1 MSLCQWNTSFEHK
14 QLAKITTS
22 LALYQ
27 ANLGVSQPEEE
38 MMVQSSLS
46 SSAASSSSSLSLSL
60 SASGMDLDNAMDV
73 DRVLLKL
80 IVTTTT
86 LNNKINFTI
95 LDDGIS
101 WGCTPTI
108 IDLSESDAL
117 ENCHLHKVDLQT
129 LTDKLWPLMSIH
141 LCGDQSRIMCVN
153 QYTIKY
159 ESGILILL
167 YHLSCPQ
174 RLRPDM
180 EKIFGIQKSCLSA
193 IIQMFPEALYKVATP
208 YLNNPSIWHNHM
220 PYLVELIQNKTDGVA
235 ANIWGFINGTIHKTT
250 RPIYHQRVVYTWF
263 KKCHGLKFQSV
274 LVPNRFIACLF
285 GPVPAKTHDARLL

>member
-1 MSLCQWNTSFEHK
+1 MSLHQWNTSFECK

-38 MMVQSSLS
+38 MMSQSSSL
-46 SSAASSSSSLSLSL
+46 SSAASSSSSSSSSS

-73 DRVLLKL
+73 DLVPLKL

-86 LNNKINFTI
+86 LNNKINSTI

-101 WGCTPTI
+101 WGCTLTI
-108 IDLSESDAL
+108 IDLSESNTL
-117 ENCHLHKVDLQT
+117 QNCHLRKVDLQT
-129 LTDKLWPLMSIH
+129 LTDKLWPLMSVH
-141 LCGDQSRIMCVN
+141 LCGDRSRITCVN

-174 RLRPDM
+174 RLWPDM
-180 EKIFGIQKSCLSA
+180 EKSLGYGNHICL
-193 IIQMFPEALYKVATP
+193 QLCRCFLKP
-208 YLNNPSIWHNHM
+208 YIRLP
-220 PYLVELIQNKTDGVA
+220 
-235 ANIWGFINGTIHKTT
+235 
-250 RPIYHQRVVYTWF
+250 
-263 KKCHGLKFQSV
+263 CH
-274 LVPNRFIACLF
+274 
-285 GPVPAKTHDARLL
+285 T